1 MPGLAPGIHAF
12 LSVIKDVD
20 GRGEPGHDASR
31 WDYSPAAM
39 EISGSGRPSRS
50 RLSRSATMKASS
62 ID

>member
-1 MPGLAPGIHAF
+1 MPGRVSGIHDF
-12 LSVIKDVD
+12 LSVIEGVD
-20 GRGEPGHDASR
+20 GRDQPGHDASS